1 MTMINIIQDMDLKD
15 RVILADS
22 TVIYHAIALIVEAV
36 EAVEDAINVDKKVIM
51 HVIVQ
56 IMVTEVTMEAVGNVL
71 NVEIMGILPR
81 IAMKIILIMNGV
93 QLRKDVIR
101 VERLDTCL
109 VIVRDQE
116 EEEEDMVVVVQNAI
130 IVVNLDIWL
139 KIVIVIVIVIA
150 RNAIVVANMDIFN
163 EIVIRNRN
171 AIIVVFP
178 VIKVEIVIYHQIL
191 KFAIIVNRKGISK
204 EIVPYLMSTRNH
216 TV

>member
-1 MTMINIIQDMDLKD
+1 MINIIQDMDLKD

-36 EAVEDAINVDKKVIM
+36 EAVEDAINVDKKVTL

-101 VERLDTCL
+101 VESLDTCL

-116 EEEEDMVVVVQNAI
+116 EDMVVVQNAI

>member
-1 MTMINIIQDMDLKD
+1 
-15 RVILADS
+15 
-22 TVIYHAIALIVEAV
+22 
-36 EAVEDAINVDKKVIM
+36 
-51 HVIVQ
+51 
-56 IMVTEVTMEAVGNVL
+56 MEAVGNVL

-81 IAMKIILIMNGV
+81 IAMMIILIMNMD
-93 QLRKDVIR
+93 LRKHVIR
-101 VERLDTCL
+101 VERLATCL
-109 VIVRDQE
+109 VIVRDQ
-116 EEEEDMVVVVQNAI
+116 VQNAI
-130 IVVNLDIWL
+130 IVVKLDIWL
-139 KIVIVIVIVIA
+139 KIVIVIVVIA

-163 EIVIRNRN
+163 EIVIRNQN

>member
-1 MTMINIIQDMDLKD
+1 
-15 RVILADS
+15 
-22 TVIYHAIALIVEAV
+22 
-36 EAVEDAINVDKKVIM
+36 
-51 HVIVQ
+51 
-56 IMVTEVTMEAVGNVL
+56 MEAVGNVL

-81 IAMKIILIMNGV
+81 IAMMIILIMNMD
-93 QLRKDVIR
+93 LRKHVIR
-101 VERLDTCL
+101 VERLATCL

-116 EEEEDMVVVVQNAI
+116 VVQNAI
-130 IVVNLDIWL
+130 IVVKLDIWL
-139 KIVIVIVIVIA
+139 KIVIVIVVIA

-163 EIVIRNRN
+163 EIVIRNQN

-216 TV
+216 SLITFFFYF

>member
-116 EEEEDMVVVVQNAI
+116 EEEEDMVVVQNAI

>member
-1 MTMINIIQDMDLKD
+1 
-15 RVILADS
+15 
-22 TVIYHAIALIVEAV
+22 
-36 EAVEDAINVDKKVIM
+36 
-51 HVIVQ
+51 
-56 IMVTEVTMEAVGNVL
+56 MEAVGNVL

-81 IAMKIILIMNGV
+81 IAMMIILIMNMD
-93 QLRKDVIR
+93 LRKHVIR
-101 VERLDTCL
+101 VERLATCL
-109 VIVRDQE
+109 VIVRDR
-116 EEEEDMVVVVQNAI
+116 EDMVVQNAI
-130 IVVNLDIWL
+130 IVVKLDIWL
-139 KIVIVIVIVIA
+139 KIVIVIVVIA

-163 EIVIRNRN
+163 EIVIRNQN